1 MGFLKKSQFSIF
13 ILIFF
18 SFLSRYDPTF
28 LVRELFDELKV
39 PYQSGYRNLEIWRKK
54 DLLEKPENGGGTNYN
69 VKYKITPSWKNFY
82 EEFRR
87 KILDILLS
95 D

>member
-1 MGFLKKSQFSIF
+1 MEKYTLDVCQRIKTFKFIYKRKEFLA
-13 ILIFF
+13 
-18 SFLSRYDPTF
+18 
-28 LVRELFDELKV
+28 RELFDKLEI
-39 PYQSGYRNLEIWRKK
+39 PYPSGYRNLEIWRKK

-69 VKYKITPSWKNFY
+69 AKYKITPSWINFY

-87 KILDILLS
+87 KILDILLY

>member
-1 MGFLKKSQFSIF
+1 MDLEKLTLDVCEKIKLFKFIYQKEEFLA
-13 ILIFF
+13 
-18 SFLSRYDPTF
+18 
-28 LVRELFDELKV
+28 RELFDELKV